1 MQQRIDGLEESNR
14 LQNHFTAY
22 LIKAIQRQKKDY
34 MNKKKR
40 LLEHE
45 VSDDFLEEVDSSQ
58 NTLELLERLPVLM
71 CLENE
76 ALLEAIESL
85 NELERNILFAR
96 VLERRTYDELAQKL
110 GLRYK
115 GVSTAYYRVIQKLRR
130 KLRGDKT

>member
-58 NTLELLERLPVLM
+58 NTLELLEQLPVLM
-71 CLENE
+71 CLENM

>member
-45 VSDDFLEEVDSSQ
+45 VSDDFLKV
-58 NTLELLERLPVLM
+58 
-71 CLENE
+71 
-76 ALLEAIESL
+76 
-85 NELERNILFAR
+85 FAR

-110 GLRYK
+110 SLRYK

>member
-1 MQQRIDGLEESNR
+1 MKSLMI
-14 LQNHFTAY
+14 
-22 LIKAIQRQKKDY
+22 
-34 MNKKKR
+34 
-40 LLEHE
+40 
-45 VSDDFLEEVDSSQ
+45 FLKEADSSQ
-58 NTLELLERLPVLM
+58 NTLELLEQLPVLM

-110 GLRYK
+110 SLRYK